1 MISTAAQA
9 PLMSTLPP
17 DPETAAGRSPGA
29 PRADGPRQGQDLPE
43 AEALLAL
50 ERRARRGGSGLR
62 EPDLEGLWLLQ
73 RVWSRGQGQPSA
85 LAGGL
90 LRGLGAS
97 LRIERRAG
105 PAGTAGAAEAL
116 QLTNSVRLGAL
127 ELRFEGPGRL
137 QGRRP
142 LLVFGFDRLQLL
154 AGGRVLLERRLPA
167 ADPLRQPFFALI
179 AAGPER
185 RWLAA
190 RGRSGGLAVW
200 RLSPPPG

>member
-1 MISTAAQA
+1 
-9 PLMSTLPP
+9 MSSLPP

-50 ERRARRGGSGLR
+50 ERRVRRGGSGLR
-62 EPDLEGLWLLQ
+62 EADLEGLWLLQ
-73 RVWSRGQGQPSA
+73 RVWSRGQSQPSA

-90 LRGLGAS
+90 LRGLAAS
-97 LRIERRAG
+97 LRIERLAG
-105 PAGTAGAAEAL
+105 GGTAAAEGL
-116 QLTNSVRLGAL
+116 RLTNSVRLGAL

-142 LLVFGFDRLQLL
+142 LLAFQFDQLQLR
-154 AGGRVLLERRLPA
+154 AGNRVLLQRRLP
-167 ADPLRQPFFALI
+167 PPEPRRQPFFALI
-179 AAGPER
+179 AAGAER
-185 RWLAA
+185 GWLAA

-200 RLSPPPG
+200 RLSGTAGPG